1 MRQLPLY
8 NESGAAITQRRMIAL
23 NPRQLLFYNESGAA
37 INQSVGAPRKLMNP
51 AVSDVVAKKWG
62 VLMSL
67 LY

>member
-1 MRQLPLY
+1 
-8 NESGAAITQRRMIAL
+8 MIAL

-51 AVSDVVAKKWG
+51 AFPDIVVAKQWG